1 MNTNASILEKRIHPL
16 KQALGIA
23 ILVIVFLTLIKAG
36 RSAESDTTVFWEVGA
51 AGLLFYA
58 MMNSVLSIA
67 YENQNTYWLY
77 SIIGFACLL
86 FVCGGLSFLY
96 SGVNMD
102 EAGSFR
108 WIYLLFT
115 MAYLILLSIVRTMK
129 KIITIAQ
136 REDKRLRG
144 EE

>member
-1 MNTNASILEKRIHPL
+1 MNSTSILEKKIHPL
-16 KQALGIA
+16 KQALAIC
-23 ILVIVFLTLIKAG
+23 ILVFIFLSLAKVMQTE
-36 RSAESDTTVFWEVGA
+36 ESSTTVFWEIGA
-51 AGLLFYA
+51 SGLLFYA

-67 YENQNTYWLY
+67 YENQNQYWLF
-77 SIIGFACLL
+77 SIIGFASLL
-86 FVCGGLSFLY
+86 AVCGGLSFLY
-96 SGVNMD
+96 SGTNID

-108 WIYLLFT
+108 WIFLVFT
-115 MAYLILLSIVRTMK
+115 MGYIILLSIVRTMK